1 MLSKVVYSNVEF
13 GTDEVKNYSKYNIF
27 DIVMDNQNGLL
38 LVKKNKEVY
47 IWNYKNNKKYNYNK
61 IKLEFNNEIFIKQI
75 DSFDQNNI
83 KESKNIRKSVLEY
96 FKFFEKSG
104 NLLGIGG
111 EYYLYFR
118 FLKYKSY
125 FGLSNHKSIVEDAN
139 INFPKSDNVL
149 VNYDDGKS
157 LPKLDTDTY
166 DVIIN
171 VVNIHENIIKYI
183 SKYNCKNI
191 IIITCKP
198 LQTKIKMLQKYLTLI
213 KISHVKN
220 INSLITICLFR
231 KNNFNYKF

>member
-13 GTDEVKNYSKYNIF
+13 GTDAIKNYSKYNIF
-27 DIVMDNQNGLL
+27 DIAMDNQNGLL
-38 LVKKNKEVY
+38 LVKKDKEVY

-61 IKLEFNNEIFIKQI
+61 IKLEFYNEFFIKQI

-83 KESKNIRKSVLEY
+83 RESKNIRKSVLEY
-96 FKFFEKSG
+96 FRFFEKSE

-118 FLKYKSY
+118 FLKYKNY
-125 FGLSNHKSIVEDAN
+125 FGLSNHQSIVEDAN
-139 INFPKSDNVL
+139 TNFPKSNNFL
-149 VNYDDGKS
+149 VNYNDIKS
-157 LPKLDTDTY
+157 LPILDTNTY

-183 SKYNCKNI
+183 SKCNCKNI

-213 KISHVKN
+213 KINHIVN

-231 KNNFNYKF
+231 KNNFNCRF

>member
-13 GTDEVKNYSKYNIF
+13 GTDAIKNYSKYNIF
-27 DIVMDNQNGLL
+27 DIAMDNQNGLL
-38 LVKKNKEVY
+38 LVKKDKEVY

-61 IKLEFNNEIFIKQI
+61 IKLEFYNEFFIKQI

-83 KESKNIRKSVLEY
+83 RESKNIRKSVLEY
-96 FKFFEKSG
+96 FRFFEKSE

-118 FLKYKSY
+118 FLKYKNY
-125 FGLSNHKSIVEDAN
+125 FGLSNHQSIVEDAN
-139 INFPKSDNVL
+139 TNFPKSDNVL
-149 VNYDDGKS
+149 VNYNDNKS
-157 LPKLDTDTY
+157 FPILDTNTY

-183 SKYNCKNI
+183 SKCNCKNI

-213 KISHVKN
+213 KINHIVN

-231 KNNFNYKF
+231 KNNFNCRF

>member
-13 GTDEVKNYSKYNIF
+13 GTDAIKNYSKYNIF
-27 DIVMDNQNGLL
+27 DIAMDNQNGLL
-38 LVKKNKEVY
+38 LVKKDKEVY

-61 IKLEFNNEIFIKQI
+61 IKLEFYNEFFIKQI

-83 KESKNIRKSVLEY
+83 RESKNIRKSVLEY
-96 FKFFEKSG
+96 FRFFEKSE

-118 FLKYKSY
+118 FLKYKNY
-125 FGLSNHKSIVEDAN
+125 FGLSNHQSIVEDAN
-139 INFPKSDNVL
+139 TNFPKSDNVL
-149 VNYDDGKS
+149 VNYNDNKS
-157 LPKLDTDTY
+157 FPILDTNTY

-171 VVNIHENIIKYI
+171 VVNIHENIIKYF
-183 SKYNCKNI
+183 SKCNCKNI

-213 KISHVKN
+213 KINHIVN

-231 KNNFNYKF
+231 KNNFNCRF

>member
-13 GTDEVKNYSKYNIF
+13 GTDAIKNYSKYNIF
-27 DIVMDNQNGLL
+27 DIAMDNQNGLL
-38 LVKKNKEVY
+38 LVKKDKEVY

-61 IKLEFNNEIFIKQI
+61 IKLEFYNEFFIKQI

-83 KESKNIRKSVLEY
+83 RESKNIRKSVLEY
-96 FKFFEKSG
+96 FRFFEKSE

-118 FLKYKSY
+118 FLKYKNY
-125 FGLSNHKSIVEDAN
+125 FGLSNHQSIVEDAN
-139 INFPKSDNVL
+139 TNFPKSDNVL
-149 VNYDDGKS
+149 VDYNDNKS
-157 LPKLDTDTY
+157 FPILDTNTY

-171 VVNIHENIIKYI
+171 VVNIRENIIKYI
-183 SKYNCKNI
+183 SKCNCKNI

-198 LQTKIKMLQKYLTLI
+198 LQTKIKMLQKYLTLV
-213 KISHVKN
+213 KINHIVN

-231 KNNFNYKF
+231 KKNFNCRF

>member
-13 GTDEVKNYSKYNIF
+13 GTDAIKNYSKYNIF
-27 DIVMDNQNGLL
+27 DIAMDNQNGLL
-38 LVKKNKEVY
+38 LVKKDKEVY

-61 IKLEFNNEIFIKQI
+61 IKLEFYNEFFIKQI

-83 KESKNIRKSVLEY
+83 RESKNIRKSVLEY
-96 FKFFEKSG
+96 FRFFEKSE

-118 FLKYKSY
+118 FLKYKNY
-125 FGLSNHKSIVEDAN
+125 FGLSNHQSIVEDAN
-139 INFPKSDNVL
+139 TNFPKSDNVL
-149 VNYDDGKS
+149 VNYNDNKS
-157 LPKLDTDTY
+157 FPILDTNTY

-171 VVNIHENIIKYI
+171 VVNIHENIIKYF
-183 SKYNCKNI
+183 SKCNCKNI

-213 KISHVKN
+213 KINHIVN

-231 KNNFNYKF
+231 KKNFNCRF

>member
-1 MLSKVVYSNVEF
+1 MLSKVVYNNVEF
-13 GTDEVKNYSKYNIF
+13 GTDEIKNYSKYNIF

-38 LVKKNKEVY
+38 LVKKDKEVY

-61 IKLEFNNEIFIKQI
+61 IKLEFNNELFIKQI
-75 DSFDQNNI
+75 ESFDQNNI
-83 KESKNIRKSVLEY
+83 KESKKIRKSVLEY
-96 FKFFEKSG
+96 FKFFEKSE

-118 FLKYKSY
+118 FLEYKKY
-125 FGLSNHKSIVEDAN
+125 FGLSNHQSIVEDAN
-139 INFPKSDNVL
+139 TNFPKSDNVL
-149 VNYDDGKS
+149 VNYNDLIS
-157 LPKLDTDTY
+157 LPRLDTKSY

-198 LQTKIKMLQKYLTLI
+198 LQTKIKMLKKYLTLI

-231 KNNFNYKF
+231 KK